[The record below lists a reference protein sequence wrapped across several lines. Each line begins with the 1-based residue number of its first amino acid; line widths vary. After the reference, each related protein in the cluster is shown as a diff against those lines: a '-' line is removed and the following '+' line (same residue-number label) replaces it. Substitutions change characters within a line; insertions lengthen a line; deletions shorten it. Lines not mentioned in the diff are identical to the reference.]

1 MTTSAVPAT
10 RKTGTQA
17 QMRPSQALS
26 ESMRRASATSGGVEA
41 DMRSPLWE
49 RGGGRPILGLAA
61 RPGQRRL
68 DFCRADEAGA
78 AAATYA
84 TRVMVRPAPLNDRK
98 TITRSSSHE
107 TS

>member
-17 QMRPSQALS
+17 QKRPSQALS
-26 ESMRRASATSGGVEA
+26 ESMKRASATSGGVEA
-41 DMRSPLWE
+41 VMRSPVWE
-49 RGGGRPILGLAA
+49 RGVGRPILGFAA

-68 DFCRADEAGA
+68 DFCREDEACA

-84 TRVMVRPAPLNDRK
+84 TQVMVRSAPLNGRK
-98 TITRSSSHE
+98 TITWRSSHE
-107 TS
+107 T